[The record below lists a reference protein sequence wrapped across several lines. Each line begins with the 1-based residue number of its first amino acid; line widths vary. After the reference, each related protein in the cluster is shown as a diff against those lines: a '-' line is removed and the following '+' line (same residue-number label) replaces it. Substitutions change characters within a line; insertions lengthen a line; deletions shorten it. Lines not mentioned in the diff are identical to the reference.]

1 MSVTKMGH
9 VAIVHTK
16 GNDDC
21 HVILRGGKEPNYS
34 SKDVEKTCQAL
45 EKAGLKPMVMIDAS
59 HSNSNKQFKK
69 QVDVS
74 RDVAQQVASGDNR
87 IFGLMLESN
96 LVEGR
101 QDLPKDL
108 RNLVYGQSITDACIG
123 MEDTELICAMLN
135 EAVLER
141 RKRNKK

>member
-1 MSVTKMGH
+1 
-9 VAIVHTK
+9 
-16 GNDDC
+16 
-21 HVILRGGKEPNYS
+21 
-34 SKDVEKTCQAL
+34 
-45 EKAGLKPMVMIDAS
+45 MVMIDAS

-74 RDVAQQVASGDNR
+74 KDVANQIANGDNR

-108 RNLVYGQSITDACIG
+108 RNLVYGQSITDACINID
-123 MEDTELICAMLN
+123 DTEEICEILN
-135 EAVLER
+135 QAVLER
-141 RKRNKK
+141 RKKNQAK